1 MMSNNHKQA
10 VSIFEKVESTLIRN
24 RVSGF
29 NRQSRKRAIRDLKER
44 LQYFRTASDDE
55 FFFRMTMVVFYSG
68 FQATIV
74 TKRESV
80 IKRYFKSYKKSA
92 AYRRKD
98 ICRILNDPKM
108 IAHRNKIES
117 IIYNATQFIKL
128 IEQFGSFRD
137 HLFSFCAGF
146 PLAEDGLD
154 DLREDLR
161 TRFKYL
167 GPATVNHFLMD
178 YGFLVVKPD
187 RMLMRVL
194 HRSHLVGSESERHY
208 GKAIEVCKDISE
220 QLHIPIQYVDSVFVC
235 LGQVGEAN
243 ICSKKKP
250 QCERCDLERIC
261 KFYVA

>member
-1 MMSNNHKQA
+1 MSNNHKQA

-24 RVSGF
+24 RASGF
-29 NRQSRKRAIRDLKER
+29 NRQSRKRATRDLKDK
-44 LQYFRTASDDE
+44 YFRTASDDD
-55 FFFRMTMVVFYSG
+55 FFFNMTMVVFYSG

-74 TKRESV
+74 TKRKSV
-80 IKRYFKSYKKSA
+80 IYRYFKSYKKTA
-92 AYRRKD
+92 TYRSKD
-98 ICRILNDPKM
+98 IHRILNDPKM

-128 IEQFGSFRD
+128 REQFGSFRAY
-137 HLFSFCAGF
+137 LLSFNPDF

-154 DLREDLR
+154 DLSEDLMA
-161 TRFKYL
+161 RFAYL

-178 YGFLVVKPD
+178 YGFPVVKPD

-220 QLHIPIQYVDSVFVC
+220 QLNIRIQYVDSVFVC

-243 ICSKKKP
+243 ICSKKNPDCK
-250 QCERCDLERIC
+250 RCDLERIC